1 MKIRIIIFMLLLY
14 AIGVASKAQSPYY
27 YYGRDKI
34 FMEADHDK
42 VGVLIPNG
50 KERSVMRLDAIES
63 VILPFET
70 NSISNSRYRISFVDL
85 KDFNKENKS
94 DKISALKKAVEK
106 YGALVYPSYKTGG
119 TNEMYMTNYVNV
131 RVKKAEDKILLD
143 SIACVYDLEMVCGY
157 ELMPMWYTL
166 SVTENTEK
174 STLDVANEIF
184 ETGLFASSYPDF
196 TIPKGLIKN
205 SITDKFP
212 KVDPYF
218 YEQWGL
224 FNKDYPNT
232 DISAMSAWKLATGK
246 GVNIAILDTGIDMEH
261 EDLKENIF
269 HLSFDTETQT
279 SPSKV
284 YSEHGTHCAGIAAAA
299 RNDKGIVGVAPD
311 AKLMSISALIDSG
324 DNISIKLATGFIW
337 AWKNGADIVSCSWS
351 RIYPS
356 DAIKEAMDSVLFRGR
371 NGKGMIITNSSGND
385 DADITGV
392 VVNFPGNY
400 RPEILL
406 VGSIDCDGVLSDFS
420 IDGPEVDICAPGS
433 EILSTMPGNQY
444 GLESGTSM
452 SCACVAGVAALILD
466 ANPQLTGQDVRDIIE
481 KTAKKVGD
489 GEYVRNLDRP
499 NGIWNVEYGY
509 GLVDAYSAVKMALD
523 TKVYADKTVRYDTI
537 IEGDRISV
545 RNVTV
550 ENGAKLTLDAATET
564 VVNDGFEM
572 GSGTELEIK

>member
-1 MKIRIIIFMLLLY
+1 MKQFMTLCFGLFLVFGSAMAQLTVKNGGKVYVGSDFYFSSAADSLASPSVPGIGGIISPANSQEGY
-14 AIGVASKAQSPYY
+14 GVA
-27 YYGRDKI
+27 
-34 FMEADHDK
+34 
-42 VGVLIPNG
+42 
-50 KERSVMRLDAIES
+50 
-63 VILPFET
+63 
-70 NSISNSRYRISFVDL
+70 
-85 KDFNKENKS
+85 
-94 DKISALKKAVEK
+94 
-106 YGALVYPSYKTGG
+106 
-119 TNEMYMTNYVNV
+119 
-131 RVKKAEDKILLD
+131 
-143 SIACVYDLEMVCGY
+143 
-157 ELMPMWYTL
+157 
-166 SVTENTEK
+166 
-174 STLDVANEIF
+174 
-184 ETGLFASSYPDF
+184 
-196 TIPKGLIKN
+196 
-205 SITDKFP
+205 
-212 KVDPYF
+212 
-218 YEQWGL
+218 
-224 FNKDYPNT
+224 
-232 DISAMSAWKLATGK
+232 
-246 GVNIAILDTGIDMEH
+246 
-261 EDLKENIF
+261 EDLKLNIGGRLNVVGYS
-269 HLSFDTETQT
+269 LSD
-279 SPSKV
+279 KLI
-284 YSEHGTHCAGIAAAA
+284 AGY
-299 RNDKGIVGVAPD
+299 
-311 AKLMSISALIDSG
+311 
-324 DNISIKLATGFIW
+324 
-337 AWKNGADIVSCSWS
+337 
-351 RIYPS
+351 RI
-356 DAIKEAMDSVLFRGR
+356 FRGR